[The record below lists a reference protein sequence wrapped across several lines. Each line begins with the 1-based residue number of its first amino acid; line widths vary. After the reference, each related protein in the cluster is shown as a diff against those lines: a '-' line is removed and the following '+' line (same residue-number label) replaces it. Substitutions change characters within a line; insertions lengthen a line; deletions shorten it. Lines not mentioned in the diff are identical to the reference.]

1 MPAQRTRALMLAS
14 YRFCKRNE
22 AQFPFTSFANVTS
35 FAVHNIVYET
45 ENVHTRFRSSD
56 RSANVEAC

>member
-1 MPAQRTRALMLAS
+1 MLAS
-14 YRFCKRNE
+14 YGFCKRNE